1 MSMNKHVN
9 ESLSA
14 LMDGEC
20 NDKEQERLLNEIS
33 GIEHSELKAK
43 WGRYHLISDGL
54 QGGVPLLGS
63 NFAVSIREAIENEP
77 VVLAPRALKSTKVQ
91 NKWLKGVAGF
101 AIAASVALVSI
112 VGLRSLQN
120 ENAGVDSQ
128 VAFQAPPPM
137 LLQPRQDV
145 RLVTAP
151 LQGTRWNLHRSV
163 VEKRLNGYLATHTEH
178 TVLGEVQGVVPYSRL
193 VGYDQ

>member
-1 MSMNKHVN
+1 MSMNKQIN

-14 LMDGEC
+14 LMDGED
-20 NDKEQERLLNEIS
+20 NDKERERLLNLMADA
-33 GIEHSELKAK
+33 GQTELKDR
-43 WGRYHLISDGL
+43 WGRYHLISEGM
-54 QGGVPLLGS
+54 QGDVPLLKA
-63 NFAVSIREAIENEP
+63 NFADEVRQAIDNEP
-77 VVLAPRALKSTKVQ
+77 VVLSPRSLKSTVTRDR
-91 NKWLKGVAGF
+91 WLKGVAGF

-120 ENAGVDSQ
+120 ESGSVDSQ
-128 VAFQAPPPM
+128 MALQSPPTM

-151 LQGTRWNLHRSV
+151 LQGTRWNVHRST

>member
-1 MSMNKHVN
+1 MSKHVN

-14 LMDGEC
+14 LMDGES
-20 NDKEQERLLNEIS
+20 DEREQERLLNLMS
-33 GIEHSELKAK
+33 AVDQAALKSK
-43 WGRYHLISDGL
+43 WARYHLISEGM
-54 QGGVPLLGS
+54 QGDVLLLKGD
-63 NFAVSIREAIENEP
+63 FASSIREAIENEP
-77 VVLAPRALKSTKVQ
+77 VVLAPRALKVTKVQ

-120 ENAGVDSQ
+120 ENGGVDSQ
-128 VAFQAPPPM
+128 MALQAPPTM

-151 LQGTRWNLHRSV
+151 LHGTRWDVHRST